1 MFVHQ
6 NAIYMLAIVCSLCAL
21 LLLAQPPR
29 LPSIGVYSLKF
40 TEVFSADRNPAALA
54 GIKKYTAGIY
64 AERRFMLKEMSGY
77 ALNGAL
83 PVASGTIGIRI
94 KQFGFSL
101 YKEQMFGAGYALPLG
116 EKLKAGIHLDYNMQR
131 APQFKEAGMIAECG
145 VLWQIAERVGLGVN
159 VFNPT
164 GKGLK
169 LYTMGV
175 GYAPSSQLLIEA
187 ECRKEEGRPLSTL
200 VDGIYRPLQRFWLLG
215 GFATQPV
222 YQFAGLGFLLRNMRI
237 GIIGSRHQLLGFTPG
252 ITVTWEAE

>member
-1 MFVHQ
+1 
-6 NAIYMLAIVCSLCAL
+6 MLGIICSLCAL

-40 TEVFSADRNPAALA
+40 TEVFAADRNPAALA

-83 PVASGTIGIRI
+83 PVAAGTMGIRI

-101 YKEQMFGAGYALPLG
+101 YKEQMFGLGYALPLG
-116 EKLKAGIHLDYNMQR
+116 KKLKAGIHLNYNMQR
-131 APQFKEAGMIAECG
+131 APQFNEAGMIAECG
-145 VLWQIAERVGLGVN
+145 VLWQIAEQVGIGVN
-159 VFNPT
+159 VFNPA

-169 LYTMGV
+169 LYTLGM

-187 ECRKEEGRPLSTL
+187 ECRKEEGKPLSTL
-200 VDGIYRPLQRFWLLG
+200 VDGVYRPLQRFWLLG

-222 YQFAGLGFLLRNMRI
+222 YQFAGLGFVLRNMRI
-237 GIIGSRHQLLGFTPG
+237 SVTGSRHQLLGFTPG
-252 ITVTWEAE
+252 ITVIWEAE